1 MQSSILKKTGIFFAI
16 IFSFIDCSVG
26 EVNGK
31 DDLNAGIQKY
41 VLEMKSLKTDF
52 LLINSAESA
61 AKTINKWASSNDAV
75 FKVLLDFAE
84 KNPDAIKGP
93 TPPKEIAE
101 AVKSFQAA
109 SEEVFQSQRAAQD
122 RVRLYSADIGVQ
134 IALQRLQVS
143 LATANSKI
151 APLLK

>member
-16 IFSFIDCSVG
+16 IFSFIDWSVG

-31 DDLNAGIQKY
+31 DDLDAGLKKY
-41 VLEMKSLKTDF
+41 VSEMKSLKTDF

-61 AKTINKWASSNDAV
+61 AKTINKWALSNDAV

-84 KNPDAIKGP
+84 KKPDAIKGL

-151 APLLK
+151 AAMLK